1 MQVFFLRL
9 FKNKASG
16 GAGAAD
22 CEPVN
27 TPTQLAVTA
36 AASLGSF
43 DRVDRLG
50 GGATAGQLG
59 FSPLYPLQRHSAKK
73 MSDPREPADDRKRG

>member
-1 MQVFFLRL
+1 M

-59 FSPLYPLQRHSAKK
+59 FSPLYPLHSAKM
-73 MSDPREPADDRKRG
+73 MSDPREPAEVRKRG